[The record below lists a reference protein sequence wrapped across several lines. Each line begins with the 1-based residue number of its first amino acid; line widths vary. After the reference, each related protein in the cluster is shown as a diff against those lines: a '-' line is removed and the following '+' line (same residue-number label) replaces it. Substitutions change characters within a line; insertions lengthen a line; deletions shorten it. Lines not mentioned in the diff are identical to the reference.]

1 MEAEVFNQEFGN
13 LALNCKI
20 VAVIISREP
29 PQPSQKN
36 CFVLHKLISM
46 TSTHFLLIRTIFQPL
61 GVMEVCRFER
71 ACVRVRVWVGVGA
84 CVFVGVLYVCVCV
97 FVCASACVGV
107 CASAREGKREEQR
120 HSLCLCVCLRLCEFL
135 CGIKP

>member
-71 ACVRVRVWVGVGA
+71 V
-84 CVFVGVLYVCVCV
+84 CVFVFECVCASVCVG
-97 FVCASACVGV
+97 VCASACVGV

>member
-13 LALNCKI
+13 LALYCKI

-71 ACVRVRVWVGVGA
+71 VCVWVCVQVRVWV
-84 CVFVGVLYVCVCV
+84 CVQVREREREKSRGIVCVYVCAC
-97 FVCASACVGV
+97 VCASFCV
-107 CASAREGKREEQR
+107 E
-120 HSLCLCVCLRLCEFL
+120 
-135 CGIKP
+135 